1 MNVILD
7 YDVGNLQ
14 SVKQGFDRAG
24 IDTVISKD
32 PELIKK
38 AYSLILPG
46 VGAFKDAM
54 EALKES
60 GLIPLILD
68 HVKSKKYLFGICL
81 GMQLL
86 YERSYEN
93 GDFEGLALLK
103 GTIDYLNVD
112 LKVPHMGWNDLSFYK
127 ENHPLLKYIQKGDY
141 VYFVHSY
148 YVNGDYKDLVAYTNY
163 GLKVPA
169 IVQKDNI
176 IATQFHPE
184 KSGQVGLNILRAYKE
199 ILK

>member
-1 MNVILD
+1 MHVILD

-199 ILK
+199 ILI

>member
-1 MNVILD
+1 MHVILD